1 MPYSQPANPGFACV
15 RLILIALLISV
26 IAGCS
31 SFPSII
37 GAPAQPEKKAY
48 ESTPAE
54 SSYEPEEPSK
64 SAAVNQS
71 RTEAEALL
79 AEEPLPSDSPGEDE
93 NAIDYLQPVAEQED
107 LGEDSRADDPAPE
120 TESTIQAEIDQA
132 LDYYEASQDFWQ
144 QGELDNALHALDQA
158 YEQIIQVDTSQMPKF
173 IQQKDDLRYMISKRI
188 LEIYASRHST
198 AKGNHNA
205 IPHEMNEHIKKEV
218 ERFTK
223 GKGRDFF
230 IRSYKRSGRYR
241 PFILKELKKAGLPED
256 LSWLPLIESGFK
268 TRALSRARALG
279 LWQFISSTGYKF
291 GLKRTRYIDER
302 LDPYAAT
309 HAAIAYLKELHDMF
323 GDWTTVMA
331 GYNCGE
337 YRVLRTIR
345 NQNVNYLDNFW
356 DLYRLLPRETA
367 RYVPK
372 FMAAL
377 HIVNNLEK
385 YDMADVQVYPPVQFT
400 TVNIKKQMYLK
411 DIAKALDL
419 DKETLL
425 DLNPELR
432 YKLLPEDAYELKIP
446 PEKKQT
452 LLAKLDQIPE
462 FSQTTPGIAYHRVRR
477 GETLSTIASRYRTT
491 VSQIALYNNIHRQ
504 NYIVAGKILKIPQSG
519 TIESMGSSSTPIT
532 YKVRRGDSLWTLAK
546 RYNTTTKK
554 IQALNNL
561 DSVNLYIGQTL
572 KIPGKHQA
580 GQTNKVYRVKRG
592 DSPYSIA
599 KKHNMSLNSLLRA
612 NNLTKQSTIYPG
624 QRIQVK

>member
-1 MPYSQPANPGFACV
+1 MPHPHHAPHFAAGL
-15 RLILIALLISV
+15 RLILIAVLISV
-26 IAGCS
+26 IAGCANFPAPIGPS
-31 SFPSII
+31 SPPDKNSEEKIS
-37 GAPAQPEKKAY
+37 GSSGPA
-48 ESTPAE
+48 SAE
-54 SSYEPEEPSK
+54 ETGETQKISSEQDSK
-64 SAAVNQS
+64 
-71 RTEAEALL
+71 TEAEALDAVNAEDISYIEPL
-79 AEEPLPSDSPGEDE
+79 AEEDLLKEGTEEQDS
-93 NAIDYLQPVAEQED
+93 
-107 LGEDSRADDPAPE
+107 APE
-120 TESTIQAEIDQA
+120 TESALQAEIDQA

-144 QGELDNALHALDQA
+144 QGELENALHALDQA

-188 LEIYASRHST
+188 LEIYTSRHST

-205 IPHEMNEHIKKEV
+205 IPHEMNEHIRKEV

-223 GKGRDFF
+223 GKGREFF
-230 IRSYKRSGRYR
+230 INSYKRSGRYR
-241 PFILKELKKAGLPED
+241 PYIVKELQKAGLPED

-302 LDPYAAT
+302 LDPFAAT
-309 HAAIAYLKELHDMF
+309 HAAIAYLKELHGMF

-345 NQNVNYLDNFW
+345 SQNVNYLDNFW
-356 DLYRLLPRETA
+356 DLYRMLPRETA

-377 HIVNNLEK
+377 HIVNNMEK
-385 YDMADVQVYPPVQFT
+385 YGMDGIQVDPPIQFETVQV
-400 TVNIKKQMYLK
+400 KKQMYLK
-411 DIAKALDL
+411 DIAEALDM
-419 DKETLL
+419 DKQELF

-432 YKLLPEDAYELKIP
+432 YRLLPEDAYELKIP

-462 FSQTTPGIAYHRVRR
+462 FSQTTPGIVYHRVRR
-477 GETLSTIASRYRTT
+477 GESLSTIASRYRTT
-491 VSQIALYNNIHRQ
+491 VSQIALYNNIHSR

-519 TIESMGSSSTPIT
+519 TIERTGPSSTPIT

-546 RYNTTTKK
+546 RFDTTTKK

-572 KIPGKHQA
+572 KIPGQYQA
-580 GQTNKVYRVKRG
+580 GEASRVYRVKPG
-592 DSPYSIA
+592 DSPYTIA
-599 KKHNMSLNSLLRA
+599 KKHNMNLNSFLRA
-612 NNLTKQSTIYPG
+612 NNLNKRSTIYPG
-624 QRIQVK
+624 QRVKVK